1 MRKKRI
7 DLQVEGMTCAACSSM
22 VERGLKKI
30 EGVSDIHVNLATGK
44 ATIAFNPDDAD
55 ELTFI
60 DAIKNMGYD
69 VVFEKVILPI
79 GGMNCAACSS
89 RVERTLNKLDGV
101 IKAHVNLATEKATI
115 DYFPDQT
122 GIADFKK
129 VIGTIGFFVKES
141 EKEEKQKRVEEKE
154 DEDMKKVKEARNR
167 LIVAWVFTGPMTIIM
182 FVMWVTHIHFLHL
195 YHHLIMFLLATPVV
209 FWAGHKTNQSAV
221 KGLIHL
227 NPSMDALIFL
237 GVFASYGI
245 AIASFF
251 LNIPSFAMPAA
262 MIMAFHLIGRYL
274 ETLARGRASQ
284 AIKKLLKLEAKSA
297 RILVEGEEVEVAI
310 EKVQVGDI
318 MVVRPGEKIP
328 TDGVVVNGGS
338 SVDESMATGE
348 SMPVKKKKG
357 DDVIGATLNQ
367 QGLLNVKA
375 TKVGKD
381 TFLSQVIK
389 MVEECQGTK
398 VPIQEFAD
406 RITYFFVP
414 TIITIAVLTFAA
426 WLIFPD
432 FFMAVA
438 DKAQHFLPWVNPS
451 LGIVALALFAAITV
465 LVIACPCALG
475 LATPTALMV
484 GSGMGAEKGI
494 LIRRGEAIQTLQD
507 VKAIVF
513 DKTGTITSGKPGVT
527 DIVPVD
533 GLDENELLRIA
544 GSVEAGSEHPLGQ
557 AIVNEAKGRGLKL
570 NGFEE
575 FKAVTGQG
583 VKGKIN
589 GDDVLIGSPKL
600 MRQWSVSVDDM
611 KHVFEKLEDEA
622 KTVMLVAVAG
632 KTVGLIAVADTLK
645 KDSIDAIKELNRM
658 GFETVMITGDNERT
672 GRAIAERVGIERVLA
687 EVMPGDKVEEVKRL
701 QDTLGMVAMVGDG
714 INDAPALTQ
723 ANVGIAIGTGTDIA
737 IESSD
742 ITLLRGELSAVVSAV
757 KLSYNTFR
765 KIKQNLFWAFF
776 YNLIA
781 IPVAVMGL
789 LHPVIGMS
797 AMAISSLFVVTNSL
811 TLKRLSIEPKEG
823 RKEGRPFV
831 NKKNC

>member
-1 MRKKRI
+1 MEKNRI
-7 DLQVEGMTCAACSSM
+7 DLQVGGMTCAACSSR

-30 EGVSDIHVNLATGK
+30 AGVDEVHVNLATGK
-44 ATIAFNPDDAD
+44 AMIAFNPDDAD
-55 ELTFI
+55 ERTFI
-60 DAIKNMGYD
+60 DAIKNMGYEVKSD
-69 VVFEKVILPI
+69 KVILPI

-89 RVERTLNKLDGV
+89 RLERTLNKLGGV
-101 IKAHVNLATEKATI
+101 LQATVNLVTEKATI
-115 DYFPDQT
+115 EYLPNKIGMDDL
-122 GIADFKK
+122 KK
-129 VIGTIGFFVKES
+129 TISNVGFFVKEE
-141 EKEEKQKRVEEKE
+141 EKEITREGEGKE
-154 DEDMKKVKEARNR
+154 DEDVKKVKEARNR
-167 LIVAWVFTGPMTIIM
+167 LIIAWSFTGPMLVIM
-182 FVMWVTHIHFLHL
+182 LVMWFSHIHFLHL
-195 YHHLIMFLLATPVV
+195 YHNLIMFLLATPVV
-209 FWAGHKTNQSAV
+209 FWAGHKTNKSAI

-227 NPSMDALIFL
+227 NPNMDALIFL
-237 GVFASYGI
+237 GVFASYI
-245 AIASFF
+245 ITIASFF
-251 LNIPSFAMPAA
+251 VNVPSFAMPAA
-262 MIMAFHLIGRYL
+262 MILAFHLIGRYL
-274 ETLARGRASQ
+274 ETMARGRASQ

-297 RILVEGEEVEVAI
+297 RILVEGEEVEVPI
-310 EKVQVGDI
+310 EKVQVGDVMI
-318 MVVRPGEKIP
+318 VRPGEKIP
-328 TDGVVVNGGS
+328 TDGVVVNGES
-338 SVDESMATGE
+338 SIDESMATGE
-348 SMPVKKKKG
+348 SMPVEKKEG
-357 DDVIGATLNQ
+357 DEVIGATLNQ

-414 TIITIAVLTFAA
+414 TIIAIAVLTFAA

-432 FFMAVA
+432 FFTTIAN
-438 DKAQHFLPWVNPS
+438 KAQHYLPWVNPS

-527 DIVPVD
+527 DIVPGD
-533 GLDENELLRIA
+533 GFDENELLKIA

-570 NGFEE
+570 NGLEGFE
-575 FKAVTGQG
+575 AVTGKG
-583 VKGKIN
+583 VRGKVN
-589 GDDVLIGSPKL
+589 GNEVLIGSPKL
-600 MRQWSVSVDDM
+600 MHQFLVSLDTM
-611 KHVFEKLEDEA
+611 KNSFERLEDEA

-632 KTVGLIAVADTLK
+632 KPVGVIAVADTLK
-645 KDSIDAIKELNRM
+645 GDSADAIRELRDM
-658 GFETVMITGDNERT
+658 GFETVMITGDNKRT
-672 GRAIAERVGIERVLA
+672 GRAIAEKVGIERVLA
-687 EVMPGDKVEEVKRL
+687 EVMPGDKVEEIKRL
-701 QDTLGMVAMVGDG
+701 QDKLGMVAMVGDG

-723 ANVGIAIGTGTDIA
+723 ANVGIALGTGTDIA

-742 ITLLRGELSAVVSAV
+742 ITLVRGKLSAVVSAV
-757 KLSYNTFR
+757 KLSHNTFR

-811 TLKRLSIEPKEG
+811 TLKRLNIEPAF
-823 RKEGRPFV
+823 RS
-831 NKKNC
+831 

>member
-1 MRKKRI
+1 METKKI
-7 DLQVEGMTCAACSSM
+7 DLPVGGMTCAACSSR

-30 EGVSDIHVNLATGK
+30 EGVSDVHVNLATGK
-44 ATIAFNPDDAD
+44 AMIAFNPDDTN
-55 ELTFI
+55 ERTFI
-60 DAIKNMGYD
+60 DAIKNMGYE
-69 VVFEKVILPI
+69 VKSEKVILPI

-101 IKAHVNLATEKATI
+101 MQAHVNLATEKATI
-115 DYFPDQT
+115 EYLPNKIRID
-122 GIADFKK
+122 DFKATISK
-129 VIGTIGFFVKES
+129 IGFFVKEEEKKTTREGE
-141 EKEEKQKRVEEKE
+141 EKEEE
-154 DEDMKKVKEARNR
+154 DVKKVKEARNR
-167 LIVAWVFTGPMTIIM
+167 LIIAWSFTGPMTVLM
-182 FVMWVTHIHFLHL
+182 LVMWLSHVHFLHL
-195 YHHLIMFLLATPVV
+195 YHHWIMFLLATPVV
-209 FWAGHKTNQSAV
+209 FWAGHKTNKSAI
-221 KGLIHL
+221 KGLLHL
-227 NPSMDALIFL
+227 NPNMDALIFL
-237 GVFASYGI
+237 GVFASYI
-245 AIASFF
+245 ITIASFF
-251 LNIPSFAMPAA
+251 VNVPSFAMPAA
-262 MIMAFHLIGRYL
+262 MILAFHLIGRYL
-274 ETLARGRASQ
+274 ETMARGRASQ

-297 RILVEGEEVEVAI
+297 RILVEGEEVEVST
-310 EKVQVGDI
+310 EKVQVGDV

-328 TDGVVVNGGS
+328 TDGVVVNGAS
-338 SVDESMATGE
+338 SIDESMATGE
-348 SMPVKKKKG
+348 SMPVEKKKG
-357 DDVIGATLNQ
+357 DEVIGATLNQ

-414 TIITIAVLTFAA
+414 TIIAIAVLTFAA

-432 FFMAVA
+432 FFTTIAN
-438 DKAQHFLPWVNPS
+438 KAQHYLPWVNPS

-527 DIVPVD
+527 DIVPGD
-533 GLDENELLRIA
+533 GFDENELLKIA
-544 GSVEAGSEHPLGQ
+544 GSIEAGSEHPLGQ
-557 AIVNEAKGRGLKL
+557 AIVNEAKGRGIKLEELKD
-570 NGFEE
+570 
-575 FKAVTGQG
+575 FKSITGQG
-583 VKGKIN
+583 VRGKIN
-589 GDDVLIGSPKL
+589 GDEVLIGSPKL
-600 MRQWSVSVDDM
+600 MHQSQVSLDTM
-611 KHVFEKLEDEA
+611 KNMFEKLEDEA

-632 KTVGLIAVADTLK
+632 KPVGLIAVADTLK
-645 KDSIDAIKELNRM
+645 EDSADAIRELRDM
-658 GFETVMITGDNERT
+658 GFETVMITGDNKRT
-672 GRAIAERVGIERVLA
+672 GKAIAEKVGIERVLA
-687 EVMPGDKVEEVKRL
+687 EVMPGDKVEEIKRL
-701 QDTLGMVAMVGDG
+701 QDRLGMVAMVGDG

-723 ANVGIAIGTGTDIA
+723 ANVGIALGTGTDIA

-742 ITLLRGELSAVVSAV
+742 ITLVRGELSAVVSAV
-757 KLSYNTFR
+757 KLSHNTFR

-781 IPVAVMGL
+781 IPIAVMGL

-811 TLKRLSIEPKEG
+811 TLKRSNIEPAF
-823 RKEGRPFV
+823 RS
-831 NKKNC
+831 

>member
-1 MRKKRI
+1 METKRI
-7 DLQVEGMTCAACSSM
+7 DLPVGGMTCAACSSR

-30 EGVSDIHVNLATGK
+30 EGVSDVHVNLATGK
-44 ATIAFNPDDAD
+44 AMIAFNPDDTN

-60 DAIKNMGYD
+60 DAIKNMGYE
-69 VVFEKVILPI
+69 VRSEKVILPI

-101 IKAHVNLATEKATI
+101 MQAHVNLATEKATI
-115 DYFPDQT
+115 EYLPNKIRID
-122 GIADFKK
+122 DFKETISK
-129 VIGTIGFFVKES
+129 IGFFVKEDEKETTKEGE
-141 EKEEKQKRVEEKE
+141 EKEEE
-154 DEDMKKVKEARNR
+154 DVKKVREARNR
-167 LIVAWVFTGPMTIIM
+167 LIIAWSFTGPMTALM
-182 FVMWVTHIHFLHL
+182 LVMWFSHVHFLHL
-195 YHHLIMFLLATPVV
+195 YHHWIMFLLATPVV
-209 FWAGHKTNQSAV
+209 FWAGHKTNKSAI
-221 KGLIHL
+221 KGLLHL
-227 NPSMDALIFL
+227 NPNMDALIFL
-237 GVFASYGI
+237 GVFASYI
-245 AIASFF
+245 ITIASFF
-251 LNIPSFAMPAA
+251 VNVPSFAMPAA
-262 MIMAFHLIGRYL
+262 MILAFHLIGRYL
-274 ETLARGRASQ
+274 ETMARGRASQ

-297 RILVEGEEVEVAI
+297 RILVEGEEVEVPI
-310 EKVQVGDI
+310 EKVQAGDVMI
-318 MVVRPGEKIP
+318 VRPGEKIP
-328 TDGVVVNGGS
+328 TDGVVVNGES

-357 DDVIGATLNQ
+357 DEMIGATLNQ

-406 RITYFFVP
+406 RTTYFFVP
-414 TIITIAVLTFAA
+414 TIIAIAVLTFAA

-432 FFMAVA
+432 FFTTIAN
-438 DKAQHFLPWVNPS
+438 KAQHYLPWVNPS

-527 DIVPVD
+527 DIVPGD
-533 GLDENELLRIA
+533 GFDENELLKIA
-544 GSVEAGSEHPLGQ
+544 GSIEAGSEHPLGQ

-570 NGFEE
+570 NGLEGFE
-575 FKAVTGQG
+575 AVTGQG
-583 VKGKIN
+583 VRGKIN
-589 GDDVLIGSPKL
+589 GDEVLIGSPKL
-600 MRQWSVSVDDM
+600 MDQYQVSLDTM
-611 KHVFEKLEDEA
+611 KNMFEKLEDEA

-632 KTVGLIAVADTLK
+632 KPVGLIAVADALK
-645 KDSIDAIKELNRM
+645 GDSADAIRELRDM
-658 GFETVMITGDNERT
+658 GFETVMITGDNKRT
-672 GRAIAERVGIERVLA
+672 GRAIAEKVGIERVLA

-701 QDTLGMVAMVGDG
+701 QDKLGMVAMVGDG

-723 ANVGIAIGTGTDIA
+723 ANVGIALGTGTDIA

-742 ITLLRGELSAVVSAV
+742 ITLVRGKLSAVVSAV
-757 KLSYNTFR
+757 KLSHNTFR

-811 TLKRLSIEPKEG
+811 TLKRLSIEPSFRTVVK
-823 RKEGRPFV
+823 
-831 NKKNC
+831 

>member
-1 MRKKRI
+1 METKRI
-7 DLQVEGMTCAACSSM
+7 DLPVGGMTCAACSSR

-30 EGVSDIHVNLATGK
+30 EGVSDVHVNLATGK
-44 ATIAFNPDDAD
+44 AMIAFNPDDTN

-60 DAIKNMGYD
+60 DAIKNMGYE
-69 VVFEKVILPI
+69 VRSEKVILPI

-101 IKAHVNLATEKATI
+101 MQAHVNLATEKATI
-115 DYFPDQT
+115 EYLPNKIRID
-122 GIADFKK
+122 DFKETISK
-129 VIGTIGFFVKES
+129 IGFFVKEDEKETTREGE
-141 EKEEKQKRVEEKE
+141 EKEEE
-154 DEDMKKVKEARNR
+154 DVKKVREARNR
-167 LIVAWVFTGPMTIIM
+167 LIIAWSFTGPMTVLM
-182 FVMWVTHIHFLHL
+182 LVMWLSHVHFLHL
-195 YHHLIMFLLATPVV
+195 YHHWIMFLLATPVV
-209 FWAGHKTNQSAV
+209 FWAGHKTNKSAI
-221 KGLIHL
+221 KGLLHL
-227 NPSMDALIFL
+227 NPNMDALIFL
-237 GVFASYGI
+237 GVFASYI
-245 AIASFF
+245 ITIASFF
-251 LNIPSFAMPAA
+251 VNVPSFAMPAA
-262 MIMAFHLIGRYL
+262 MILAFHLIGRYL
-274 ETLARGRASQ
+274 ETMARGRASQ

-297 RILVEGEEVEVAI
+297 RILVEGEEVEVPI
-310 EKVQVGDI
+310 EKVQAGDVMI
-318 MVVRPGEKIP
+318 VRPGEKIP
-328 TDGVVVNGGS
+328 TDGVVVNGES

-357 DDVIGATLNQ
+357 DEMIGATLNQ

-406 RITYFFVP
+406 RTTYFFVP
-414 TIITIAVLTFAA
+414 TIIAIAVLTFAA

-432 FFMAVA
+432 FFTTIAN
-438 DKAQHFLPWVNPS
+438 KAQHYLPWVNPS

-527 DIVPVD
+527 DIVPGD
-533 GLDENELLRIA
+533 GFDENELLKIA
-544 GSVEAGSEHPLGQ
+544 GSIEAGSEHPLGQ

-570 NGFEE
+570 NGLEGFE
-575 FKAVTGQG
+575 AVTGQG
-583 VKGKIN
+583 VRGKIN
-589 GDDVLIGSPKL
+589 GDEVLIGSPKL
-600 MRQWSVSVDDM
+600 MDQYQVSLDTM
-611 KHVFEKLEDEA
+611 KNMFEKLEDEA

-632 KTVGLIAVADTLK
+632 KPVGLIAVADTLK
-645 KDSIDAIKELNRM
+645 GDSADAIRELRDM
-658 GFETVMITGDNERT
+658 GFETVMITGDNKRT
-672 GRAIAERVGIERVLA
+672 GRAIAEKVGIERVLA
-687 EVMPGDKVEEVKRL
+687 EVMPGDKVEEIKRL
-701 QDTLGMVAMVGDG
+701 QDKLGMVAMVGDG

-723 ANVGIAIGTGTDIA
+723 ANVGIALGTGTDIA

-742 ITLLRGELSAVVSAV
+742 ITLVRGKLSAVVSAV
-757 KLSYNTFR
+757 KLSHNTFR

-811 TLKRLSIEPKEG
+811 TLKRLSIEPSFRTVVK
-823 RKEGRPFV
+823 
-831 NKKNC
+831 

>member
-1 MRKKRI
+1 METKRI
-7 DLQVEGMTCAACSSM
+7 DLPVGGMTCAACSSR

-30 EGVSDIHVNLATGK
+30 EGVSDVHVNLATGK
-44 ATIAFNPDDAD
+44 AMIAFNPDDTN

-60 DAIKNMGYD
+60 GAIKNMGYE
-69 VVFEKVILPI
+69 VRSEKVILPI

-101 IKAHVNLATEKATI
+101 MQAHVNLATEKATI
-115 DYFPDQT
+115 EYLPNKIRID
-122 GIADFKK
+122 DFKETISK
-129 VIGTIGFFVKES
+129 IGFFVKEDEKETTKEGE
-141 EKEEKQKRVEEKE
+141 EKEEE
-154 DEDMKKVKEARNR
+154 DVKKVREARNR
-167 LIVAWVFTGPMTIIM
+167 LIIAWSFTGPMTVLM
-182 FVMWVTHIHFLHL
+182 LVMWLSHVHFLHL
-195 YHHLIMFLLATPVV
+195 YHHWIMFLLATPVV
-209 FWAGHKTNQSAV
+209 FWAGHKTNKSAI
-221 KGLIHL
+221 KGLLHL
-227 NPSMDALIFL
+227 NPNMDALIFL
-237 GVFASYGI
+237 GVFASYI
-245 AIASFF
+245 ITIASFF
-251 LNIPSFAMPAA
+251 VNVPSFAMPAA
-262 MIMAFHLIGRYL
+262 MILAFHLIGRYL
-274 ETLARGRASQ
+274 ETMARGRASQ

-297 RILVEGEEVEVAI
+297 RILVEGEEVEVPI
-310 EKVQVGDI
+310 EKVQAGDVMI
-318 MVVRPGEKIP
+318 VRPGEKIP
-328 TDGVVVNGGS
+328 TDGVVVNGES

-357 DDVIGATLNQ
+357 DEMIGATLNQ

-406 RITYFFVP
+406 RTTYFFVP
-414 TIITIAVLTFAA
+414 TIIAIAVLTFAA

-432 FFMAVA
+432 FFTTIAN
-438 DKAQHFLPWVNPS
+438 KAQHYLPWVNPS

-527 DIVPVD
+527 DIVPGD
-533 GLDENELLRIA
+533 GFDENELLKIA
-544 GSVEAGSEHPLGQ
+544 GSIEAGSEHPLGQ

-570 NGFEE
+570 NGLEGFE
-575 FKAVTGQG
+575 AVTGQG
-583 VKGKIN
+583 VRGKIN
-589 GDDVLIGSPKL
+589 GDEVLIGSPKL
-600 MRQWSVSVDDM
+600 MDQYQVSLDTM
-611 KHVFEKLEDEA
+611 KNSFERLEDEA

-632 KTVGLIAVADTLK
+632 KPVGLIAVADTLK
-645 KDSIDAIKELNRM
+645 GDSADAIRELRDM
-658 GFETVMITGDNERT
+658 GFETVMITGDNKRT
-672 GRAIAERVGIERVLA
+672 GRAIAEKVGIERVLA
-687 EVMPGDKVEEVKRL
+687 EVMPGDKVEEIKRL
-701 QDTLGMVAMVGDG
+701 QDKLGMVAMVGDG

-723 ANVGIAIGTGTDIA
+723 ANVGIALGTGTDIA

-742 ITLLRGELSAVVSAV
+742 ITLVRGKLSAVVSAV
-757 KLSYNTFR
+757 KLSHNTFR

-811 TLKRLSIEPKEG
+811 TLKRLSIEPSFRTVVK
-823 RKEGRPFV
+823 
-831 NKKNC
+831 

>member
-1 MRKKRI
+1 MEKKRI
-7 DLQVEGMTCAACSSM
+7 DLQVGGMTCAACSSR

-30 EGVSDIHVNLATGK
+30 AGVDEVHVNLATGK
-44 ATIAFNPDDAD
+44 AMITFNPDDAD

-60 DAIKNMGYD
+60 DAIKNMGYE
-69 VVFEKVILPI
+69 VKSEKVILPI

-89 RVERTLNKLDGV
+89 RVERTLNKLAGV
-101 IKAHVNLATEKATI
+101 MQAHVNLATEKATI
-115 DYFPDQT
+115 EYLPN
-122 GIADFKK
+122 K
-129 VIGTIGFFVKES
+129 IGMDDLKETISNIGFFVKE
-141 EKEEKQKRVEEKE
+141 EEKAITREGEGKE
-154 DEDMKKVKEARNR
+154 DEDVKKVKEARNR
-167 LIVAWVFTGPMTIIM
+167 LIIAWSFTGPMLVIM
-182 FVMWVTHIHFLHL
+182 LVMWFSHIHFLHL
-195 YHHLIMFLLATPVV
+195 YHNLIMFFLATPVV
-209 FWAGHKTNQSAV
+209 FWAGHKTNKSAI

-227 NPSMDALIFL
+227 NPNMDALIFL
-237 GVFASYGI
+237 GVFASYI
-245 AIASFF
+245 ITIASFF
-251 LNIPSFAMPAA
+251 VNIPSFAMPAA
-262 MIMAFHLIGRYL
+262 MILAFHLIGRYL
-274 ETLARGRASQ
+274 ETMARGRASQ

-297 RILVEGEEVEVAI
+297 RILVEGEEVEVPI
-310 EKVQVGDI
+310 EKVQVGDVMI
-318 MVVRPGEKIP
+318 IRPGEKIP
-328 TDGVVVNGGS
+328 TDGVVANGES
-338 SVDESMATGE
+338 SIDESMATGE
-348 SMPVKKKKG
+348 SMPVEKKEG
-357 DDVIGATLNQ
+357 DEVIGATLNQ

-414 TIITIAVLTFAA
+414 TIIAIAVLTFAA

-432 FFMAVA
+432 FFTTIAN
-438 DKAQHFLPWVNPS
+438 KAQHYLPWVNPS
-451 LGIVALALFAAITV
+451 LGIIALALFAAITV

-527 DIVPVD
+527 DIVPGD
-533 GLDENELLRIA
+533 GFDENELLRIA
-544 GSVEAGSEHPLGQ
+544 GSIEAGSEHPLGQ

-570 NGFEE
+570 NGLEGFE
-575 FKAVTGQG
+575 AVTGQG
-583 VKGKIN
+583 VRGKIN
-589 GDDVLIGSPKL
+589 GDEVLIGSPKL
-600 MRQWSVSVDDM
+600 MHQSRVSLDTM
-611 KHVFEKLEDEA
+611 KNSFERLEDEA

-632 KTVGLIAVADTLK
+632 KPAGVIAVADTLK
-645 KDSIDAIKELNRM
+645 EDSIDAIKELSGM

-672 GRAIAERVGIERVLA
+672 GRAVAEKVGIERVLA
-687 EVMPGDKVEEVKRL
+687 EVMPGDKVEEIKRL
-701 QDTLGMVAMVGDG
+701 QDKLGMVAMVGDG

-723 ANVGIAIGTGTDIA
+723 ANVGIALGTGTDIA

-742 ITLLRGELSAVVSAV
+742 ITLVRGQLSAVVSSV
-757 KLSYNTFR
+757 KLSHNTFR

-811 TLKRLSIEPKEG
+811 TLKRLSIESAF
-823 RKEGRPFV
+823 RS
-831 NKKNC
+831 

>member
-1 MRKKRI
+1 MEKKRI
-7 DLQVEGMTCAACSSM
+7 DLQVGGMTCAACSSR
-22 VERGLKKI
+22 VERGLKKMA
-30 EGVSDIHVNLATGK
+30 GVDEVHVNLATGK
-44 ATIAFNPDDAD
+44 SMIAFNPDDAD

-60 DAIKNMGYD
+60 DAIKNMGYEVKSD
-69 VVFEKVILPI
+69 KVILPI

-89 RVERTLNKLDGV
+89 RLERTLNKLDGV
-101 IKAHVNLATEKATI
+101 LQATVNLVTEKATI
-115 DYFPDQT
+115 EYLPN
-122 GIADFKK
+122 K
-129 VIGTIGFFVKES
+129 IGMDDLKETIRIIGFFVKEE
-141 EKEEKQKRVEEKE
+141 EKEITREGEGKE
-154 DEDMKKVKEARNR
+154 DEDVKKVKEARNR
-167 LIVAWVFTGPMTIIM
+167 LIIAWSFTGPMLVIM
-182 FVMWVTHIHFLHL
+182 LVMWFSHIHFLHL
-195 YHHLIMFLLATPVV
+195 YHNLIMFLLATPVV
-209 FWAGHKTNQSAV
+209 FWAGHKTNKSAI

-227 NPSMDALIFL
+227 NPNMDALIFL
-237 GVFASYGI
+237 GVFASYI
-245 AIASFF
+245 ITIASFF
-251 LNIPSFAMPAA
+251 VNVPSFAMPAA
-262 MIMAFHLIGRYL
+262 MILAFHLIGRYL
-274 ETLARGRASQ
+274 ETMARGRASQ

-297 RILVEGEEVEVAI
+297 RILVEGEEVEVPI
-310 EKVQVGDI
+310 EKVQVGDVMI
-318 MVVRPGEKIP
+318 VRPGEKIP
-328 TDGVVVNGGS
+328 TDGVVVNGES
-338 SVDESMATGE
+338 NIDESMATGE
-348 SMPVKKKKG
+348 SMPVEKKEG
-357 DDVIGATLNQ
+357 DEVIGATLNQ

-414 TIITIAVLTFAA
+414 TIIAIAVLTFAA

-432 FFMAVA
+432 FFTTIAN
-438 DKAQHFLPWVNPS
+438 KAQHYLPWVNPS

-527 DIVPVD
+527 DIVPGD
-533 GLDENELLRIA
+533 GFDENELLKIA
-544 GSVEAGSEHPLGQ
+544 GSIEVGSEHPLGQ
-557 AIVNEAKGRGLKL
+557 AIVNEAKGRRLKL
-570 NGFEE
+570 HILEGFE
-575 FKAVTGQG
+575 AVTGQG
-583 VKGKIN
+583 VRGKIN
-589 GDDVLIGSPKL
+589 GDEVLIGSPKL
-600 MRQWSVSVDDM
+600 MHQSRVSLDTM
-611 KHVFEKLEDEA
+611 KNMFEKLEDEA

-632 KTVGLIAVADTLK
+632 KPVGLIAVADTLK
-645 KDSIDAIKELNRM
+645 GDSADAIRELRDM
-658 GFETVMITGDNERT
+658 GFETVMITGDNKRT
-672 GRAIAERVGIERVLA
+672 GKAIAEKVGIERVLA

-701 QDTLGMVAMVGDG
+701 QDKLGMVAMVGDG

-723 ANVGIAIGTGTDIA
+723 ANVGIALGTGTDIA

-742 ITLLRGELSAVVSAV
+742 ITLVRGDLSAVVSAV
-757 KLSYNTFR
+757 KLSHNTFR

-811 TLKRLSIEPKEG
+811 TLKRLSIEPAS
-823 RKEGRPFV
+823 RS
-831 NKKNC
+831 

>member
-1 MRKKRI
+1 METKKI
-7 DLQVEGMTCAACSSM
+7 DLPVGGMTCAACSSR

-30 EGVSDIHVNLATGK
+30 EGVSDVHVNLATGK
-44 ATIAFNPDDAD
+44 AMIAFNPDDTN
-55 ELTFI
+55 ERTFI
-60 DAIKNMGYD
+60 DAIKNMGYE
-69 VVFEKVILPI
+69 VKSEKVILPI

-101 IKAHVNLATEKATI
+101 MQAHVNLATEKATI
-115 DYFPDQT
+115 EYLPNKIRID
-122 GIADFKK
+122 DFKATISK
-129 VIGTIGFFVKES
+129 IGFFVKEEEKKTTREGE
-141 EKEEKQKRVEEKE
+141 EKEEE
-154 DEDMKKVKEARNR
+154 DVKKVKEARNR
-167 LIVAWVFTGPMTIIM
+167 LIIAWSFTGPMTVLM
-182 FVMWVTHIHFLHL
+182 LVMSLSHVHFLHL
-195 YHHLIMFLLATPVV
+195 YHHWIMFLLATPVV
-209 FWAGHKTNQSAV
+209 FWAGHKTNKSAI
-221 KGLIHL
+221 KGLLHL
-227 NPSMDALIFL
+227 NPNMDALIFL
-237 GVFASYGI
+237 GVFASYI
-245 AIASFF
+245 ITIASFF
-251 LNIPSFAMPAA
+251 VNVPSFAMPAA
-262 MIMAFHLIGRYL
+262 MILAFHLIGRYL
-274 ETLARGRASQ
+274 ETMARGRASQ

-297 RILVEGEEVEVAI
+297 RILVEGEEVEVST
-310 EKVQVGDI
+310 EKVQVGDV

-328 TDGVVVNGGS
+328 TDGVVVNGAS
-338 SVDESMATGE
+338 SIDESMATGE
-348 SMPVKKKKG
+348 SMPVEKKKG
-357 DDVIGATLNQ
+357 DEVIGATLNQ

-414 TIITIAVLTFAA
+414 TIIAIAVLTFAA

-432 FFMAVA
+432 FFTTIAN
-438 DKAQHFLPWVNPS
+438 KAQHYLPWVNPS

-527 DIVPVD
+527 DIVPGD
-533 GLDENELLRIA
+533 GFDENELLKIA
-544 GSVEAGSEHPLGQ
+544 GSIEAGSEHPLGQ
-557 AIVNEAKGRGLKL
+557 AIVNEAKGRGIKLEELKD
-570 NGFEE
+570 
-575 FKAVTGQG
+575 FKSITGQG
-583 VKGKIN
+583 VRGKIN
-589 GDDVLIGSPKL
+589 GDEVLIGSPKL
-600 MRQWSVSVDDM
+600 MHQSQVSLDTM
-611 KHVFEKLEDEA
+611 KNMFEKLEDEA

-632 KTVGLIAVADTLK
+632 KPVGLIAVADTLK
-645 KDSIDAIKELNRM
+645 EDSADAIRELRDM
-658 GFETVMITGDNERT
+658 GFETVMITGDNKRT
-672 GRAIAERVGIERVLA
+672 GKAIAEKVGIERVLA
-687 EVMPGDKVEEVKRL
+687 EVMPGDKVEEIKRL
-701 QDTLGMVAMVGDG
+701 QDRLGMVAMVGDG

-723 ANVGIAIGTGTDIA
+723 ANVGIALGTGTDIA

-742 ITLLRGELSAVVSAV
+742 ITLVRGELSAVVSAV
-757 KLSYNTFR
+757 KLSHNTFR

-811 TLKRLSIEPKEG
+811 TLKRLSIEPES
-823 RKEGRPFV
+823 RS
-831 NKKNC
+831 